1 MLLSNRI
8 AFGKHLL
15 NECKACVTWHPQT
28 FTQKERR
35 TSVCLRCNYGFPNS
49 ILFDY
54 KRNSAQPTDPQAH
67 QLTNSSTHKFINPQA
82 HQPTSSS
89 THKLI
94 NPHKLINSSTQ
105 KLVNSDTHQL
115 KCSPTNLLKSTPTHQ
130 LKNIVFI
137 LQLRSDFHSVL
148 AKIKVKK

>member
-1 MLLSNRI
+1 MFHFEMLLSNRI

-67 QLTNSSTHKFINPQA
+67 QLTNSSTHKFINPQV

-89 THKLI
+89 THKFI
-94 NPHKLINSSTQ
+94 NPQTHQPTQAHQLINSKTR
-105 KLVNSDTHQL
+105 KLRY
-115 KCSPTNLLKSTPTHQ
+115 SPTQ
-130 LKNIVFI
+130 
-137 LQLRSDFHSVL
+137 VL
-148 AKIKVKK
+148 TN